1 MMQTEIRWYNFLAY
15 VLILI
20 QFIALMFIGMVI
32 KNTHTKMS
40 ELEKDN
46 QKIRQE
52 LIETEAKCQRLTD
65 QCIYILTEGVWE

>member
-1 MMQTEIRWYNFLAY
+1 MMQMEMRWYNFLSY

-20 QFIALMFIGMVI
+20 LFITLFFIGMI
-32 KNTHTKMS
+32 LKNQGLKIQ
-40 ELEKDN
+40 ELEQNN

-65 QCIYILTEGVWE
+65 QCIYILAEGVWE